1 MRWCT
6 KNIIA
11 VKKNILIFISLLSW
25 PLLLLMGVHLWK
37 QHQIEEKEAKERQ
50 EILSDT
56 ARINAAY
63 RTYERVHK
71 QLLMDDPDYSVLI
84 EENEELRE
92 RMVRIKSFA
101 EDIELGLEY
110 FEEKGFDISDI
121 QAALDDIYSEC
132 D

>member
-1 MRWCT
+1 
-6 KNIIA
+6 
-11 VKKNILIFISLLSW
+11 
-25 PLLLLMGVHLWK
+25 MGVHLWK

-56 ARINAAY
+56 ARINSAY

-110 FEEKGFDISDI
+110 FEEKGFDVSDI